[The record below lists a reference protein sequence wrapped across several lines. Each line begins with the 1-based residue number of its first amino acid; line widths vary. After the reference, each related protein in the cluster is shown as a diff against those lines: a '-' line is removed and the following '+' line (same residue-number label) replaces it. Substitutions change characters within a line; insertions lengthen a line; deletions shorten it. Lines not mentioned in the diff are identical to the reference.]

1 MTKTEICREVGH
13 VAKKRKA
20 EKRFNID
27 QSIMHLQE
35 AKELSFIVRT
45 WPKRRSSQLEP
56 TLMIEWSNNQLERP

>member
-1 MTKTEICREVGH
+1 MTKAEICREVGH

-35 AKELSFIVRT
+35 AKELSIYST
-45 WPKRRSSQLEP
+45 HMAKK
-56 TLMIEWSNNQLERP
+56 TK